1 MRNLLSHTVL
11 TPIMIFFLLLTTNTI
26 AQSDFGAGINLGG
39 GTIGGNLPTQGAFTS
54 SFFIEANPGFNANIL
69 TRLSFIYDTDTNILL
84 PKTTGRYYPF
94 IKGFSL
100 KGVTSQILSGNI
112 YIEEGLGPL
121 ILNDRTFDN
130 INEWD
135 LGISFSVVVGFD
147 LRTLANSGFKL
158 GAGTDYGLTFTNSNV
173 RNFSVYFN
181 LEYMIK

>member
-1 MRNLLSHTVL
+1 MKKLFSPIILA
-11 TPIMIFFLLLTTNTI
+11 PIMVIFFLLTSNSI

-69 TRLSFIYDTDTNILL
+69 TRLSFLYDTDINILL

-94 IKGFSL
+94 VKGFSL
-100 KGVTSQILSGNI
+100 KAITSQILSGNL

-135 LGISFSVVVGFD
+135 LGINFSIVVGFD
-147 LRTLANSGFKL
+147 LSALEKSGFKI

-173 RNFSVYFN
+173 RNFSIFFN
-181 LEYMIK
+181 LEYVIK